1 MDLGSG
7 KKVKPG
13 ASQTAVPNGKI
24 NSSVPSGAND
34 PSGAGQTSGVVQ
46 HNRSG
51 KGNKSENLKGFP
63 A

>member
-24 NSSVPSGAND
+24 NSSIPSGASD
-34 PSGAGQTSGVVQ
+34 PSGAGQTSGTVQ

-51 KGNKSENLKGFP
+51 KKSENLNGFP
-63 A
+63 K